1 MNHRLRMSHMDHS
14 RSHDGD
20 VLDLRQKLRGVPAL
34 APDTSPD
41 ALLVAVARG
50 DRDAFTV
57 FYDQL
62 IGRIYG
68 VVRSVV
74 RDPAQSEEVAQDVM
88 LELWRIAPRYEPAMG
103 KATTW
108 ALTIAHR
115 RAVDRVRSAQASR
128 ERETRHVEMTPVESA
143 PDAATSVEIQ
153 LDRERVQRALTEL
166 TPTQRESVELAYFG
180 GHSHSEV
187 AALLNLPLGTVKTRI
202 RDGLIRLRDRL
213 EVST

>member
-1 MNHRLRMSHMDHS
+1 MDQL

-20 VLDLRQKLRGVPAL
+20 VLDLRQRLRGVPAL
-34 APDTSPD
+34 AADTSPD
-41 ALLVAVARG
+41 ALLVAIARG
-50 DRDAFTV
+50 DREAFTL
-57 FYDQL
+57 FYDQV
-62 IGRIYG
+62 IGRVYG

-88 LELWRIAPRYEPAMG
+88 LELWRVAPRYEPAMG

-108 ALTIAHR
+108 TLTIAHR

-128 ERETRHVEMTPVESA
+128 ERDTRHVEMSPVEPA
-143 PDAATSVEIQ
+143 PDAAASVEIQ
-153 LDRERVQRALTEL
+153 LDRERVHRALAEL
-166 TPTQRESVELAYFG
+166 TPSQRESVELAYFG

-187 AALLNLPLGTVKTRI
+187 AALLGLPLGTVKTRI

-213 EVST
+213 EVTA